1 MVTVRKQNVNKTVT
15 TQKTTSVFPV
25 AREVFP
31 LRFHLTFRSVTQM
44 SISLRKHA
52 AMFLAATFTVGS
64 MATFGAAALDQP
76 TAVLSS
82 TLNHS
87 VGTVL
92 TSAEISNAQQ
102 AMAKAKASALKAQQD
117 AAKKAQ
123 EEAATKADAAIKA
136 AEEAAKK
143 EAEIKAAATQT
154 AYNQLVASAATARP
168 VAYSTTYLASDAIKA
183 NATALGNYKLTFYDP
198 CVECNGNNL
207 ALTATGTTLTEG
219 RTIAV
224 DPSVIPLGS
233 RVFIEGYGVFIA
245 EDTGGAIKGNK
256 IDIAVSTHERANEL
270 GVQYANVYLLK

>member
-1 MVTVRKQNVNKTVT
+1 
-15 TQKTTSVFPV
+15 
-25 AREVFP
+25 
-31 LRFHLTFRSVTQM
+31 M

-123 EEAATKADAAIKA
+123 EEAAKKA

-143 EAEIKAAATQT
+143 EAEIKAAATQA

-198 CVECNGNNL
+198 CVACNGNNQ

>member
-1 MVTVRKQNVNKTVT
+1 
-15 TQKTTSVFPV
+15 
-25 AREVFP
+25 
-31 LRFHLTFRSVTQM
+31 M

-123 EEAATKADAAIKA
+123 EEAAKKAKAEAEAEAAKKA

-143 EAEIKAAATQT
+143 EAEIKAAATQA
-154 AYNQLVASAATARP
+154 AYNQLVASAAAARP
-168 VAYSTTYLASDAIKA
+168 VAYSTTYPASDAIKA

>member
-1 MVTVRKQNVNKTVT
+1 
-15 TQKTTSVFPV
+15 
-25 AREVFP
+25 
-31 LRFHLTFRSVTQM
+31 M

-92 TSAEISNAQQ
+92 TSAEISTAQQ

-117 AAKKAQ
+117 AAKKA
-123 EEAATKADAAIKA
+123 E
-136 AEEAAKK
+136 EEAAKK
-143 EAEIKAAATQT
+143 AKAEAAKKAAQEEAKKQAEIKAAASASQAT
-154 AYNQLVASAATARP
+154 AYNQLVASVGVART

-183 NATALGNYKLTFYDP
+183 NSTALGNYKLTFYDA
-198 CVECNGNNL
+198 CVACNGNDQ

-256 IDIAVSTHERANEL
+256 IDIAVTTHERANEL

>member
-1 MVTVRKQNVNKTVT
+1 
-15 TQKTTSVFPV
+15 
-25 AREVFP
+25 
-31 LRFHLTFRSVTQM
+31 M

-92 TSAEISNAQQ
+92 TSAEIS
-102 AMAKAKASALKAQQD
+102 
-117 AAKKAQ
+117 
-123 EEAATKADAAIKA
+123 
-136 AEEAAKK
+136 KK

>member
-1 MVTVRKQNVNKTVT
+1 
-15 TQKTTSVFPV
+15 
-25 AREVFP
+25 
-31 LRFHLTFRSVTQM
+31 M

-102 AMAKAKASALKAQQD
+102 AMAKAKTSALKAQQD

-123 EEAATKADAAIKA
+123 EEAAKKA

-198 CVECNGNNL
+198 CVACNGNNQ

>member
-1 MVTVRKQNVNKTVT
+1 
-15 TQKTTSVFPV
+15 
-25 AREVFP
+25 
-31 LRFHLTFRSVTQM
+31 M

-64 MATFGAAALDQP
+64 MATFGAAALEQP

-117 AAKKAQ
+117 AAKKAKA
-123 EEAATKADAAIKA
+123 EAAKRA

-143 EAEIKAAATQT
+143 EAEIKAAATKT
-154 AYNQLVASAATARP
+154 AYNQLVASASAARP

>member
-1 MVTVRKQNVNKTVT
+1 
-15 TQKTTSVFPV
+15 
-25 AREVFP
+25 
-31 LRFHLTFRSVTQM
+31 M

-123 EEAATKADAAIKA
+123 EEAAKKA

-198 CVECNGNNL
+198 CVACNGNNQ

>member
-64 MATFGAAALDQP
+64 MATFGAAALEQP

-102 AMAKAKASALKAQQD
+102 
-117 AAKKAQ
+117 
-123 EEAATKADAAIKA
+123 
-136 AEEAAKK
+136 
-143 EAEIKAAATQT
+143 
-154 AYNQLVASAATARP
+154 R
-168 VAYSTTYLASDAIKA
+168 
-183 NATALGNYKLTFYDP
+183 
-198 CVECNGNNL
+198 
-207 ALTATGTTLTEG
+207 
-219 RTIAV
+219 
-224 DPSVIPLGS
+224 
-233 RVFIEGYGVFIA
+233 
-245 EDTGGAIKGNK
+245 
-256 IDIAVSTHERANEL
+256 
-270 GVQYANVYLLK
+270 

>member
-1 MVTVRKQNVNKTVT
+1 
-15 TQKTTSVFPV
+15 
-25 AREVFP
+25 
-31 LRFHLTFRSVTQM
+31 M

-64 MATFGAAALDQP
+64 MATFGAAALEQP

-102 AMAKAKASALKAQQD
+102 AMAALKAQQD

-123 EEAATKADAAIKA
+123 EEAAKKAKAEAAKKA

-143 EAEIKAAATQT
+143 EAEIKAAATKT

-270 GVQYANVYLLK
+270 GVQYANVYLLG

>member
-1 MVTVRKQNVNKTVT
+1 
-15 TQKTTSVFPV
+15 
-25 AREVFP
+25 
-31 LRFHLTFRSVTQM
+31 M

-123 EEAATKADAAIKA
+123 EET
-136 AEEAAKK
+136 AKK
-143 EAEIKAAATQT
+143 AKA
-154 AYNQLVASAATARP
+154 
-168 VAYSTTYLASDAIKA
+168 
-183 NATALGNYKLTFYDP
+183 
-198 CVECNGNNL
+198 
-207 ALTATGTTLTEG
+207 
-219 RTIAV
+219 
-224 DPSVIPLGS
+224 
-233 RVFIEGYGVFIA
+233 
-245 EDTGGAIKGNK
+245 
-256 IDIAVSTHERANEL
+256 
-270 GVQYANVYLLK
+270 

>member
-44 SISLRKHA
+44 SISLRMHA

-64 MATFGAAALDQP
+64 MATFGAAALEQP

-123 EEAATKADAAIKA
+123 EEAAKKAKAEAAKKA

-143 EAEIKAAATQT
+143 EAEIKAAATKT
-154 AYNQLVASAATARP
+154 AYNQLVASASAARP
-168 VAYSTTYLASDAIKA
+168 VAYSTTYLASDAIK
-183 NATALGNYKLTFYDP
+183 TFYDP